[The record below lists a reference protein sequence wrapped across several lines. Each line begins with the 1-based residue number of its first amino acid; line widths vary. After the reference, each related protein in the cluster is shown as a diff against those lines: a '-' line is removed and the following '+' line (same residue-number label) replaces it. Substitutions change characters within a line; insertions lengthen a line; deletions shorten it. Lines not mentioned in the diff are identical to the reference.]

1 MQLCILILIYK
12 FYITIASSV
21 KGGGH
26 KILDRCTLPLTGQT
40 FGQNRYDRT
49 DEKGASIGRD
59 GRVYI

>member
-1 MQLCILILIYK
+1 LVLIYK

-40 FGQNRYDRT
+40 FGQDRYDRT
-49 DEKGASIGRD
+49 DRRGDYWTG
-59 GRVYI
+59 